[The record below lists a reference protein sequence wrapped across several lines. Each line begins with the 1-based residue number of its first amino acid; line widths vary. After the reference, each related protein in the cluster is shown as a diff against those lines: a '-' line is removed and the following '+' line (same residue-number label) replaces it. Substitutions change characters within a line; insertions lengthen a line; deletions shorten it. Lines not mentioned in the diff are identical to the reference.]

1 MPGDRLTSRLA
12 GALVSLTGWLYLG
25 AGVTLLA
32 AVAIIP
38 AHEELDRARVIQAK
52 AEAAVDRR
60 REMREDAGAR
70 LAALADPSDALLVSL
85 AQTHLNLAP
94 AGSRAISLPVRT
106 PPAPQA
112 ALASDTRPAAAA
124 PDRSRLARLVT
135 GRPSRSLLIVLGAV
149 CVLVGLL
156 PPAEA
161 SKREIGA

>member
-12 GALVSLTGWLYLG
+12 GALVGVTGWLYL
-25 AGVTLLA
+25 ATGVTLLA
-32 AVAIIP
+32 AIAIIP

-52 AEAAVDRR
+52 AETAVERR
-60 REMREDAGAR
+60 RAMREDAGAR

-94 AGSRAISLPVRT
+94 AGSRAISLPVRMET
-106 PPAPQA
+106 VTTA
-112 ALASDTRPAAAA
+112 ALASDAGPAAAE
-124 PDRSRLARLVT
+124 PERSRLARLVT
-135 GRPSRSLLIVLGAV
+135 GRPSRSLLLVLGAV

-161 SKREIGA
+161 PKRELGA